1 MHIVRSFLLSLLL
14 PLSARAAV
22 VVTTSLDALQK
33 AVAAAGP
40 GDEIVLKNGTYTAS
54 AALTFSGVAGTE
66 TKSVVIRAETV
77 GGATI
82 AGRTA
87 VVIDKSAHV
96 RLSGF
101 RFTFQALADKGVQVK
116 ASHHVEIRDNHFELA
131 ETTLKNYWL
140 VIDGAMVDG
149 TAPHHVTIARN
160 AFRNKTQEGCFVVVY
175 GRSSP
180 YGIARNVTIEGNL
193 FKGHSFAG
201 SNGGEAIRFGDSNR
215 QNDPTDSEIRGNLFE
230 DCDGDVEVVSVKST
244 RLKVWGNTL
253 RSNQGSIVLR
263 HGDSCQ
269 VVGNFLLGNI
279 GGIRIYGDNQAVVGN
294 HLAGNT
300 NLKPDGSVSSS
311 YATLGIGM
319 GSQADLADG
328 ENTYDQP
335 SGGIV
340 AFNTLVDN
348 NSRGLEV
355 VKIKTE
361 TFAPTAMGILNNVV
375 VSDKGSLS
383 TFAAA
388 PTSATIDGN
397 LLFGKAT
404 AGDLA
409 RTFSADPL
417 LVEDADGIRRPSAG
431 SPVVDAAVR
440 PSLVPSWYTADI
452 DGQTRSGAFD
462 LGADER
468 LSSPVSARPLQAPDV
483 GPGTGRIPVGSSREA
498 PVAAGSRAASLEL
511 FDLSG
516 RRMAS
521 WADRGPVDPSK
532 LLAGMRPG
540 TYVVRVQ
547 GQGVVRSSVVVAP

>member
-1 MHIVRSFLLSLLL
+1 MRLVPTLLISLLL

-22 VVTTSLDALQK
+22 VVATSLDALQK
-33 AVAAAGP
+33 AVAAAAP

-54 AALTFSGVAGTE
+54 AALTFSGVSGTE
-66 TKSVVIRAETV
+66 TKSIVIRAETV

-82 AGRTA
+82 AGKTA
-87 VVIDKSAHV
+87 LVIDKSAHV

-140 VIDGAMVDG
+140 VIDGAMADG

-180 YGIARNVTIEGNL
+180 YAIARNVLIEGNL
-193 FKGHSFAG
+193 FKGHSFTGA
-201 SNGGEAIRFGDSNR
+201 NGGEAIRFGDSNR

-230 DCDGDVEVVSVKST
+230 DCDGDVEVVSVKTT

-294 HLAGNT
+294 YLAGNT

-311 YATLGIGM
+311 YATLGIGI

-361 TFAPTAMGILNNVV
+361 TFAPMGMRILNNVV
-375 VSDKGSLS
+375 VSDRGSLS
-383 TFAAA
+383 SFAMA
-388 PTSATIDGN
+388 PAGATIDGN

-404 AGDLA
+404 VGDLA
-409 RTFSADPL
+409 RTFSADPSL
-417 LVEDADGIRRPSAG
+417 TADADGIRRPASG
-431 SPVVDAAVR
+431 SPVIDAAVR
-440 PSLVPSWYTADI
+440 SSMIPSWYTTDI

-468 LSSPVSARPLQAPDV
+468 LATTGGGRPLVVADV
-483 GPGTGRIPVGSSREA
+483 GPGTTKVPVGVA
-498 PVAAGSRAASLEL
+498 PRRTAAGENGGTGAEL

-516 RRMAS
+516 RRLAV
-521 WADRGPVDPSK
+521 WAEGFRELPTA
-532 LLAGMRPG
+532 LRQQRPG
-540 TYVVRVQ
+540 TYVLRVRER
-547 GQGVVRSSVVVAP
+547 GQVRSSVHVVP